1 MNEVVD
7 AGVEDDHGDGHGV
20 DHGHDDSGVNLLV
33 PMSGGKMER
42 GVVAHICCVHASSS
56 THLVMVMVDWW

>member
-1 MNEVVD
+1 MMMSMMMVM
-7 AGVEDDHGDGHGV
+7 
-20 DHGHDDSGVNLLV
+20 SIVNLLV

-42 GVVAHICCVHASSS
+42 GVVAHICCVHACSS